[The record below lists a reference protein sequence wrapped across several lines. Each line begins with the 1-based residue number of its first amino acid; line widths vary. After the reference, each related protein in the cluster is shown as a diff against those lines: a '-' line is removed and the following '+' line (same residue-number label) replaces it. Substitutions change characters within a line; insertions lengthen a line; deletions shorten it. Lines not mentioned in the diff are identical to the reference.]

1 MRGWRDILEEVGPSV
16 KLVAGSVPP
25 LITPLYPDG
34 SLHRPALERQLG
46 RLVGD
51 VDAILVL
58 GTTAEF
64 AALPTD
70 IADAVVDVTVGAVG
84 GHVPLVLGV
93 GAASTAQAIANLT
106 RVRPGITAVA
116 ATTPYYFEA
125 PAAMLERHYTALAD
139 ASPVPLL
146 LYNIPQNTH
155 VALTADTVARLATHP
170 NIIGI
175 KDSGEDGSLFTALL
189 ELRTDDFAVLQ
200 GNRQP
205 ETAELY
211 RAGADG
217 FVAGI
222 ENLIPGVMR
231 ELMHAIDEPD
241 KDAEASA
248 VARIASV
255 SRVLVQG
262 NWLAGLKVAVG
273 MLIGGG
279 DALAAPFESI
289 DDAGRAEIRQILE
302 ELGLTPA

>member
-1 MRGWRDILEEVGPSV
+1 M

-25 LITPLYPDG
+25 LITPLQPDG
-34 SLHRPALERQLG
+34 TLHRPALERQLG

-64 AALPTD
+64 PALPAEV
-70 IADAVVDVTVGAVG
+70 ADAVVDVTVGAVG
-84 GHVPLVLGV
+84 GQVPLVLGV
-93 GAASTAQAIANLT
+93 GAASTSQAIENLS

-116 ATTPYYFEA
+116 ATTPYYFQA
-125 PAAMLERHYTALAD
+125 PASMLERHYTALAD
-139 ASPVPLL
+139 AAPVPLL

-155 VALTADTVARLATHP
+155 VALTAETVTRLATHA

-175 KDSGEDGSLFTALL
+175 KDSGEDASLFEALL
-189 ELRTDDFAVLQ
+189 GLRTDDFAVLQ

-217 FVAGI
+217 FVAGVG
-222 ENLIPGVMR
+222 NVIPGVMR
-231 ELMHAIDEPD
+231 ELMRAIDD
-241 KDAEASA
+241 ADADAEAAA
-248 VARIASV
+248 VARIASA

-262 NWLAGLKVAVG
+262 NWLAGLKVAVA

-279 DALAAPFESI
+279 DALAAPFEPI
-289 DDAGRAEIRQILE
+289 DDAGREQIRQILE

>member
-1 MRGWRDILEEVGPSV
+1 V

-25 LITPLYPDG
+25 LITPLRPDG
-34 SLHRPALERQLG
+34 TLHRPALERQLG
-46 RLVGD
+46 RLLGK

-64 AALPTD
+64 AALPAD
-70 IADAVVDVTVGAVG
+70 VADAVVDVTVGAVG
-84 GHVPLVLGV
+84 GQVPLVLGV
-93 GAASTAQAIANLT
+93 GAASTSQAIGNLS

-116 ATTPYYFEA
+116 ATTPYYFLA
-125 PAAMLERHYTALAD
+125 SPPMLERHYIALAD

-155 VALTADTVARLATHP
+155 VALTADTVARLAGHP
-170 NIIGI
+170 NIVGI
-175 KDSGEDGSLFTALL
+175 KDSGEDAALFEALL
-189 ELRTDDFAVLQ
+189 ALRTDDFAVLQ
-200 GNRQP
+200 GSRQP

-211 RAGADG
+211 RAGSDG

-222 ENLIPGVMR
+222 ENVVPGVMR
-231 ELMHAIDEPD
+231 DLMCAIDLGD
-241 KDAEASA
+241 RDAEAAA

-262 NWLAGLKVAVG
+262 NWLAGLKVAVA

-279 DALAAPFESI
+279 DTLVAPFEPI
-289 DDAGRAEIRQILE
+289 DDTGRERIRQVLV
-302 ELGLTPA
+302 ELGLTPV